1 MFLWSRF
8 IQIILPKYLEPIRQN
23 YFLWSNKKLTLASLT
38 IILLSSCSFGLW
50 FKIKQIS
57 ITLEKIIEVQ
67 EAQIEN
73 LQKQIQEWEEWKA
86 SSKDRHAKGREKSQK
101 PHQVE

>member
-1 MFLWSRF
+1 M
-8 IQIILPKYLEPIRQN
+8 RQN
-23 YFLWSNKKLTLASLT
+23 YFLWSNKKLTLTSLT

-86 SSKDRHAKGREKSQK
+86 SSKDRHAKGRDKTKKSKAKK
-101 PHQVE
+101 PKVGFLRKHKKAKL

>member
-1 MFLWSRF
+1 M
-8 IQIILPKYLEPIRQN
+8 RQN
-23 YFLWSNKKLTLASLT
+23 YFLWSNKKLTLTSLT

-73 LQKQIQEWEEWKA
+73 LQKQIQEWKA

>member
-1 MFLWSRF
+1 M
-8 IQIILPKYLEPIRQN
+8 RQN
-23 YFLWSNKKLTLASLT
+23 YFLWSNKKLTLTSLT

-57 ITLEKIIEVQ
+57 ITLEKIIEFQ
-67 EAQIEN
+67 GAQVEI
-73 LQKQIQEWEEWKA
+73 LQNQFQEWEEWKA

-101 PHQVE
+101 SHHQVE

>member
-1 MFLWSRF
+1 M
-8 IQIILPKYLEPIRQN
+8 RQN
-23 YFLWSNKKLTLASLT
+23 YFLWSNKKLTLTSLT